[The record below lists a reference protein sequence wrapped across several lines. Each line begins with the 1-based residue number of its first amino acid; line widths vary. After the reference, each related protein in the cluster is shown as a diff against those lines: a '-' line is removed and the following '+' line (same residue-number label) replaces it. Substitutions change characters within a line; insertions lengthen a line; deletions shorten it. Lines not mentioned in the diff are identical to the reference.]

1 MKALVPLL
9 ICLLLCGCGGGED
22 PAPAVTPTPTP
33 VPTPVVLSV
42 CVDTEGSTI
51 DPTYLSEPVP
61 SELQSHLFEGLMRYA
76 PEEGGGVVT
85 DSVLCLG
92 LAESV
97 ERSQDGLTYRFLIR
111 EDACWSDG
119 VPVRSGDFVYAWRRL
134 LSPPADAEMAHAA
147 GAAQLYGIVKHAK
160 EVAEGKV
167 PGESLGVWTEGDRVL
182 VVALEKPCAWFP
194 KLCAMACM
202 VPLRQDVIEAYGGDW
217 TDESHIVVSG
227 AYTIEEWVHDD
238 YMRLRPNPHYY
249 EAERLG
255 PDEIVWY
262 FGQGREADFV
272 SDVSDSAADGSVAV
286 AGTYYLYLN
295 ANAIRDWR
303 IRAAMLLSL
312 DREALADTVGSGA
325 RPALSLVPEG
335 IALTDGTVYAPS
347 VSPMYAW
354 AGLSYPQY
362 DLTNLSGRRALAM
375 ALADGAR
382 GSGSLYNGYTLYYRF
397 NESEMNRAVAMQC
410 KADWE
415 QVLGLRVELVPM
427 GLEDYEKRLGTN
439 TFDVA
444 YLSWLPDHDDPLSFL
459 QIMKRGGANN
469 HSGWGDVRYNE
480 QLALAEG
487 SLDASARDLY
497 LRRAEEMLYE
507 AERFAVCPLFWFGQ
521 TYAVKDGVGGI
532 GHNAVNGYCF
542 LYTTKE

>member
-22 PAPAVTPTPTP
+22 AAPPVTPTPTP

-51 DPTYLSEPVP
+51 DPTYLSEPIP
-61 SELQSHLFEGLMRYA
+61 SELQSHLFEGLLKYA
-76 PEEGGGVVT
+76 PQAGDGTVA
-85 DSVLCLG
+85 DSVLCLA

-97 ERSQDGLTYRFLIR
+97 ECSDDGLTYRFVIR
-111 EDACWSDG
+111 QDACWSDG
-119 VPVRSGDFVYAWRRL
+119 VPVRSEDFVYAWRRL
-134 LSPPADAEMAHAA
+134 LSPPVDAEMVHAV
-147 GAAQLYGIVKHAK
+147 GREQLYGVVKNAR
-160 EVAEGKV
+160 EVAEGRAAA
-167 PGESLGVWTEGDRVL
+167 EELAVWAEGDRVL
-182 VVALEKPCAWFP
+182 AVELEKPCAWFP

-202 VPLRQDVIEAYGGDW
+202 VPLRQDIIERYGGDW
-217 TDESHIVVSG
+217 TDEAHIVVSG
-227 AYTIEEWVHDD
+227 GYTIARWVHDD
-238 YMRLRPNPHYY
+238 YMRLQANPHYY

-255 PDEIVWY
+255 PDEIIWY
-262 FGQGREADFV
+262 FGQGREADFTA
-272 SDVSDSAADGSVAV
+272 DVSEEAADGSVAV

-303 IRAAMLLSL
+303 IRCAMLLSV
-312 DREALADTVGSGA
+312 DREALAAAVGRGA
-325 RPALSLVPEG
+325 RAALGLVPRG
-335 IALTDGTVYAPS
+335 IAMTEGDVYDPQA
-347 VSPMYAW
+347 SPMYAW
-354 AGLSYPQY
+354 AAMTYPQY
-362 DLTNLSGRRALAM
+362 DVTDYNGRQALAAAM
-375 ALADGAR
+375 ADSAR
-382 GSGSLYNGYTLYYRF
+382 ASGSLYNGYTVYYRF

-415 QVLGLRVELVPM
+415 RVLGLQVELVPM
-427 GLEDYEKRLGTN
+427 ELTAYEKRLGTN

-459 QIMKRGGANN
+459 QIMKRGGSNN

-480 QLALAEG
+480 QLALAENSQDG
-487 SLDASARDLY
+487 AVRDLY

-507 AERFAVCPLFWFGQ
+507 TERFAVCPLFWFGQ
-521 TYAVKDGVGGI
+521 TYAVKDGVEGI

-542 LYTTKE
+542 LYARKQ

>member
-1 MKALVPLL
+1 MKALVLLL
-9 ICLLLCGCGGGED
+9 ICLLLCGCGGGEE

-51 DPTYLSEPVP
+51 DPTYLSEPIP

-76 PEEGGGVVT
+76 PVEGEGAVT

-92 LAESV
+92 LAESM
-97 ERSQDGLTYRFLIR
+97 ERSADGLTYRFVIR

-119 VPVRSGDFVYAWRRL
+119 VPVRSEDFVYAWRRL
-134 LSPPADAEMAHAA
+134 LSPPADAEMAHAV
-147 GAAQLYGIVKHAK
+147 GARQLYGVVKGAK
-160 EVAEGKV
+160 EVAEGQV
-167 PGESLGVWTEGDRVL
+167 PAESLGVWTEGDRVL
-182 VVALEKPCAWFP
+182 VVELEKPCAWFP

-202 VPLRQDVIEAYGGDW
+202 VPLRQDVIETYGGDW
-217 TDESHIVVSG
+217 TDESHVVVSG
-227 AYTIEEWVHDD
+227 AYTIGEWVHDD
-238 YMRLRPNPHYY
+238 YMQLQVNPYY
-249 EAERLG
+249 YDAERLG
-255 PDEIVWY
+255 PDEIIWY
-262 FGQGREADFV
+262 FGQGRRADFIA
-272 SDVSDSAADGSVAV
+272 DVAREVMDGSVAV

-303 IRAAMLLSL
+303 IRAAMLLSVN
-312 DREALADTVGSGA
+312 REALTETVGGA
-325 RPALSLVPEG
+325 QPALGLVPRG
-335 IALTDGTVYAPS
+335 IALTEGNLYKPDT
-347 VSPMYAW
+347 SPMYVW
-354 AGLSYPQY
+354 AGANYPQY
-362 DLTNLSGRRALAM
+362 DLTNFAGQRALAA
-375 ALADGAR
+375 ALADSAR
-382 GSGSLYNGYTLYYRF
+382 ASGSLYNGYTLYYRF

-415 QVLGLRVELVPM
+415 EVLGLQVELVPM
-427 GLEDYEKRLGTN
+427 GLEEYEKRLGSN

-480 QLALAEG
+480 QLALAEN
-487 SLDASARDLY
+487 SPDALARDLY

-521 TYAVKDGVGGI
+521 TYAVEDGIAHI

-542 LYTTKE
+542 LYTSKQ

>member
-9 ICLLLCGCGGGED
+9 ICLLMCGCGGGED

-51 DPTYLSEPVP
+51 DPTYLSEPIP
-61 SELQSHLFEGLMRYA
+61 SELQCHLFEGLLKYA
-76 PEEGGGVVT
+76 PTEGEGTVT

-97 ERSQDGLTYRFLIR
+97 ERSDDGLIYRFVLR
-111 EDACWSDG
+111 EDARWSDG
-119 VPVRSGDFVYAWRRL
+119 VPVRSEDFVYAWRRL
-134 LSPPADAEMAHAA
+134 LAPPVDAEMAHAV
-147 GAAQLYGIVKHAK
+147 GREQLYGIVKQA
-160 EVAEGKV
+160 EAVAEGRAA
-167 PGESLGVWTEGDRVL
+167 PEELAVWSEGDQVL
-182 VVALEKPCAWFP
+182 VVELERPCAWFP

-217 TDESHIVVSG
+217 TNEAHIVVSG
-227 AYTIEEWVHDD
+227 AYTIGEWVHDD
-238 YMRLRPNPHYY
+238 YMRLQPNPYY
-249 EAERLG
+249 YDAVSLG
-255 PDEIVWY
+255 PDEIFWY
-262 FGQGREADFV
+262 FGQGRAADFTA
-272 SDVSDSAADGSVAV
+272 DVAEEAASGCVAV

-312 DREALADTVGSGA
+312 DREALAAAVGGGA
-325 RPALSLVPEG
+325 QPALGLVPRG
-335 IALTDGTVYAPS
+335 VALTEGAVYDPQAA
-347 VSPMYAW
+347 PMYVW
-354 AGLSYPQY
+354 AAMTYPQY
-362 DLTNLSGRRALAM
+362 DLSSLTGRQALAK
-375 ALADGAR
+375 ALGDAAR
-382 GSGSLYNGYTLYYRF
+382 VSGNLYDGYTVYYRF

-427 GLEDYEKRLGTN
+427 GLAEYEKRLGSN

-444 YLSWLPDHDDPLSFL
+444 YLNWLPDHDDPLSFL

-480 QLALAEG
+480 QLSLAEN
-487 SLDASARDLY
+487 SLDAVARDLY
-497 LRRAEEMLYE
+497 LQRGEEMLYE
-507 AERFAVCPLFWFGQ
+507 TERFAVCPLFWFGQ
-521 TYAVKDGVGGI
+521 TYAVEDSVDGI

-542 LYTTKE
+542 LYARKQ